1 MDSSLE
7 HRTRVV
13 RPARRSDP
21 PAARRAEVSSPAG
34 REAAGSAL
42 LNESAEKVTAVL
54 SDMGG
59 MILRSRAHYDDLLLL
74 QAYFGDFHT
83 DLVGSFVGISVVCS
97 GISKR
102 IGLLKVL
109 LQKNHK
115 QAAEKHIQRLND
127 DVSRGS
133 TESSA
138 LIERFVPIIR
148 NIEHF

>member
-1 MDSSLE
+1 M
-7 HRTRVV
+7 
-13 RPARRSDP
+13 
-21 PAARRAEVSSPAG
+21 
-34 REAAGSAL
+34 
-42 LNESAEKVTAVL
+42 TAVL

-148 NIEHF
+148 NIEHFQGRFPSRVKDGSSSLEEELMKSHKDGERIAFLTAEEVLNKLQKLK